1 MGIYSRST
9 ALSAVVGILALAAV
23 PGLWAQQP
31 GQNRTDTG
39 AVQTDT
45 SGYKGYQPSDTGRAG
60 QNDTSAMN
68 RGAPSDTALKA
79 KPGVQ
84 TGPSAKDTAGQ
95 TGIKATVDSVVCKDG
110 SRVATPGKANCKQHG
125 GVDKAATK
133 AAYKARGYQTKPTE
147 KKAAPSDTSQP
158 SGAADTSAAKKKEG
172 AGGYQY
178 QGPSTD
184 TTLKAKPGVQTGPS
198 RDSARAGVSD
208 TSQPGGGADSGKA
221 NQKEGAGGYQYQG
234 PSTDT
239 ALKAKPGV
247 QTGPSGDSARA
258 GMSDSGHAGMSDS
271 AHAGMSD
278 SSQQR

>member
-1 MGIYSRST
+1 MGIYSRSS
-9 ALSAVVGILALAAV
+9 ALSAVVGILALAAA

-45 SGYKGYQPSDTGRAG
+45 SGYKGYQPSDTGRAS
-60 QNDTSAMN
+60 QNDTSGVN
-68 RGAPSDTALKA
+68 QGAPSDTALKA

-84 TGPSAKDTAGQ
+84 TGPSANDSAAAGQ
-95 TGIKATVDSVVCKDG
+95 TGMKATVDSVVCKDG

-133 AAYKARGYQTKPTE
+133 AAYKARGYQAKPTE
-147 KKAAPSDTSQP
+147 NQAAPSDTSQP
-158 SGAADTSAAKKKEG
+158 SGGADTSKGNKKEG

-178 QGPSTD
+178 QGPPTD
-184 TTLKAKPGVQTGPS
+184 TT
-198 RDSARAGVSD
+198 
-208 TSQPGGGADSGKA
+208 
-221 NQKEGAGGYQYQG
+221 
-234 PSTDT
+234 
-239 ALKAKPGV
+239 LKAKPGV
-247 QTGPSGDSARA
+247 QTGPSGDSAR

-278 SSQQR
+278 SAHAGMSDSAHAGMSDSSQTQR

>member
-9 ALSAVVGILALAAV
+9 ALSAVVGILALAAA

-45 SGYKGYQPSDTGRAG
+45 SGYKGYQPSDTGKAG
-60 QNDTSAMN
+60 QNDTSGMQ
-68 RGAPSDTALKA
+68 GAPSDTALKA

-84 TGPSAKDTAGQ
+84 TGPSAKDSGAADQ
-95 TGIKATVDSVVCKDG
+95 TGMKATVDSVVCKDG
-110 SRVATPGKANCKQHG
+110 SRVATPGKANCKEHG

-133 AAYKARGYQTKPTE
+133 AAYKARGYQTKPT
-147 KKAAPSDTSQP
+147 
-158 SGAADTSAAKKKEG
+158 GGADTS
-172 AGGYQY
+172 
-178 QGPSTD
+178 
-184 TTLKAKPGVQTGPS
+184 KADK
-198 RDSARAGVSD
+198 
-208 TSQPGGGADSGKA
+208 
-221 NQKEGAGGYQYQG
+221 KEGAGGYQYQG

-247 QTGPSGDSARA
+247 QTGPSGDSARGMSDSGQA
-258 GMSDSGHAGMSDS
+258 GMSDSAHAGMSDS

-278 SSQQR
+278 SGQTQR